1 MEATPIAARPG
12 RGRCGCWERRI
23 GMGSEDRT
31 GFTCVVT
38 QRDGAAVLTV
48 TGDLDMT
55 SAAEFRRG
63 LLQAMSRRTPPFIIA
78 DLREVGFCDSSG
90 LGALISAANTT
101 EAAGGRLVLS
111 GVQSRLARLLKVTG
125 LDKRFQFSDPPGGL
139 LGTLTRVH
147 NAGTAAWN

>member
-1 MEATPIAARPG
+1 
-12 RGRCGCWERRI
+12 
-23 GMGSEDRT
+23 MGSEDRT

-63 LLQAMSRRTPPFIIA
+63 LLQAMSRRTPPFVIA

-90 LGALISAANTT
+90 LGALISAAR
-101 EAAGGRLVLS
+101 GLVLS

-125 LDKRFQFSDPPGGL
+125 LDKRFHFCDPPGGL